1 MRRRVVI
8 TGLGAVTPLGNNL
21 QKTWQGV
28 LEGHSGVGGVTLFD
42 ASTFPVRI
50 AAEVKGFSFDLSVL
64 PENLRKFA
72 GRSTQLCLSAS
83 EMAIQDSGLNL
94 DMEDPGKI
102 GVSLGADEEYVALG
116 LFESLYNKD
125 YVLKAVAEGEDAFV
139 ELLQHSSPLSRI
151 WSLRRKTDTG
161 ARLLSYLYN
170 FQGSVSASH
179 TSCASSGHAIGKAKR
194 LIEYGDC
201 DIVVTG
207 GHCSM
212 VCEFSVGG
220 FHMLGT
226 LSCCNDAPEHA
237 SRPFD
242 RNRDGFVIGEG
253 SGILMLEEMEHARKR
268 GARIY
273 AELLGFGSS
282 SNAYRITDSPPDG
295 RGGSLAME
303 RCLEDAQINTDKI
316 DYINAHGTGTQ
327 LNDSSETLS
336 IKNVFGRRAF
346 DIPVSSSKSMMG
358 HLVCSSSAVELI
370 ITAMAVK
377 ENIVPPTINLETPDP
392 KCDLH
397 YVPNHSIEQKVDV
410 AISNSFAFGGQNAT
424 LAVGKFY
431 G

>member
-1 MRRRVVI
+1 
-8 TGLGAVTPLGNNL
+8 
-21 QKTWQGV
+21 
-28 LEGHSGVGGVTLFD
+28 
-42 ASTFPVRI
+42 
-50 AAEVKGFSFDLSVL
+50 
-64 PENLRKFA
+64 
-72 GRSTQLCLSAS
+72 
-83 EMAIQDSGLNL
+83 MAL
-94 DMEDPGKI
+94 D
-102 GVSLGADEEYVALG
+102 
-116 LFESLYNKD
+116 LFERLYNKD
-125 YVLKAVAEGEDAFV
+125 YVLRAVAEGGEAFV
-139 ELLQHSSPLSRI
+139 ELLKHSSLMARTWAI
-151 WSLRRKTDTG
+151 RRKTDTG
-161 ARLLSYLYN
+161 ARLLSCLYN
-170 FQGSVSASH
+170 LQGSVSASH
-179 TSCASSGHAIGKAKR
+179 TSCASSAHAIGKAKR

-201 DIVVTG
+201 DVVVTG

-220 FHMLGT
+220 FYMLGT
-226 LSCCNDAPEHA
+226 LSCCNDDPEHA

-303 RCLEDAQINTDKI
+303 RCLSDAQINTEKV
-316 DYINAHGTGTQ
+316 DYINAHGTGTK

-336 IKNVFGRRAF
+336 IKNVFGSRAF
-346 DIPVSSSKSMMG
+346 DIPVSYSKSMIG

-370 ITAMAVK
+370 ITTMAVN
-377 ENIVPPTINLETPDP
+377 ENRVPPTINLETPDP
-392 KCDLH
+392 KCDLN